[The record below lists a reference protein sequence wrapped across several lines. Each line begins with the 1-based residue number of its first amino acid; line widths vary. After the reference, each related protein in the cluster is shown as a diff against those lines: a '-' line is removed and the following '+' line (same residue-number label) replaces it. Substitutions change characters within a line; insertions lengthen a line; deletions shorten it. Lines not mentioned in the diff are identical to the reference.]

1 MSDNRL
7 KYLFF
12 VTKPYSFSIL
22 EPIDQFINKSNIGEI
37 AWFTASTAKEII
49 PNGKL
54 LKTTEDVM
62 AFNPDAVLVPG
73 NIVPNYWPGI
83 KVQIFHGMDDE
94 VKGFY
99 NINGQFDL
107 YCTHGRE
114 STKRFK
120 QLSQKYKYFTVKE
133 TGWPKLDTLF
143 TRINSKQDSK
153 ENLIKKIGF
162 DPYKPIL
169 LYAPTFPP
177 KYTSA
182 NELLAEITKLID
194 KYQWIIK
201 FHTLMDKEIQN
212 KYRGLASETFKIID
226 ENNILPYFDISD
238 ILITDTSSV
247 AYEFLPLDRPIITY
261 KAIARTDKGINI
273 IDAKD
278 LLGAITRS
286 FLDPMEFSESR
297 QFYLNEIH
305 SYADGRSSER
315 VINTINDSITTNIF
329 SKLRPKPNNW
339 LRNRKMKKMLHD

>member
-1 MSDNRL
+1 MSDIRL

-22 EPIDQFINKSNIGEI
+22 EPIDQFINNSGNGET
-37 AWFTASTAKEII
+37 AWFTASTAKDII

-54 LKTTEDVM
+54 LKTTEEVM
-62 AFNPDAVLVPG
+62 AFNPNAVLVPG

-114 STKRFK
+114 STARFK
-120 QLSQKYKYFTVKE
+120 KLAQKYKYFTVKE

-143 TRINSKQDSK
+143 TKINSKLNSK

-162 DPYKPIL
+162 DPHKPIL

-182 NELLAEITKLID
+182 NELFTEIIKLKD
-194 KYQWIIK
+194 KYQWLIK
-201 FHTLMDKEIQN
+201 FHTLMDEKVQN
-212 KYRGLASETFKIID
+212 KYREFVSGSFKIID
-226 ENNILPYFDISD
+226 ENNILPYFIISD

-278 LLGAITRS
+278 LHGAITRS
-286 FLDPMEFSESR
+286 LLDSTEFSENR
-297 QFYLNEIH
+297 QFYLDEIH
-305 SYADGRSSER
+305 FYADGRSSER
-315 VINTINDSITTNIF
+315 VINAINDSITANIF
-329 SKLRPKPNNW
+329 SKFKPKPKNW
-339 LRNRKMKKMLHD
+339 IRNRKIKKMLYD

>member
-1 MSDNRL
+1 MSDIRL

-22 EPIDQFINKSNIGEI
+22 EPIDQFINNSGNGET
-37 AWFTASTAKEII
+37 AWFTASTAKDII

-54 LKTTEDVM
+54 LKTTEEVM
-62 AFNPDAVLVPG
+62 AFNPNAVLVPG

-114 STKRFK
+114 STARFK
-120 QLSQKYKYFTVKE
+120 QLAQKYKYFTVKE

-143 TRINSKQDSK
+143 TKINIKNSK
-153 ENLIKKIGF
+153 ENLIEKIGF

-182 NELLAEITKLID
+182 NELFAEITKLKD
-194 KYQWIIK
+194 KYQWLIK
-201 FHTLMDKEIQN
+201 FHTLMDEKVQN
-212 KYRGLASETFKIID
+212 KYRELVSGSFKIID
-226 ENNILPYFDISD
+226 ENNILPCFIISD

-278 LLGAITRS
+278 LHGAITRS
-286 FLDPMEFSESR
+286 LLDSTEFSGNR
-297 QFYLNEIH
+297 QFYLDEIH
-305 SYADGRSSER
+305 FYTDGKSSER
-315 VINTINDSITTNIF
+315 VIKAINDSITANIF
-329 SKLRPKPNNW
+329 SKFKSKPKNW
-339 LRNRKMKKMLHD
+339 IRNRKIKKMLYD